1 METLQRDRMPTHVAV
16 IMDGNGRW
24 AEQRGLERGAGHRAG
39 VEAVR
44 NIVRTAEELGVGW
57 LTLYAFSSENWNRP
71 KAEVDLLM
79 KLPQEFFEAELPEVL
94 QRNVR
99 ILSIGRQD
107 RLPSAVR
114 RSLDDAIEQSARC
127 TGMRLVFAL
136 SYGGRG
142 EIVDAARRL
151 LRDHEQGRVE
161 PDGLDEKTFAAY
173 LDEPELP
180 DVDLLIRTGGERR
193 ISNFLLWQSAYA
205 ELVLSDV
212 LWPDFGRKELEASL
226 ADYARRERRF
236 GRTSAQVRGGGGR

>member
-1 METLQRDRMPTHVAV
+1 VRQSRLPTHVAV

-24 AEQRGLERGAGHRAG
+24 AEQRGLARGDGHRAG

-44 NIVRTAEELGVGW
+44 AVVRAAEELGIGW

-79 KLPQEFFEAELPEVL
+79 KLPQEFFEAELPEVIR
-94 QRNVR
+94 RNVR
-99 ILSIGRQD
+99 IQAIGRLD

-114 RSLDDAIEQSARC
+114 RSLQDAIERTAHC

-142 EIVDAARRL
+142 EIVEAARRL
-151 LRDHEQGRVE
+151 LRDHEHGRIE
-161 PDGLDEKTFAAY
+161 AEGLDEKSFAAY

-180 DVDLLIRTGGERR
+180 DVDLLVRTGGERR
-193 ISNFLLWQSAYA
+193 ISNFLLWQCAYA
-205 ELVLSDV
+205 ELVLSDA
-212 LWPDFGRKELEASL
+212 LWPDFGRAELEAAL

-236 GRTSAQVRGGGGR
+236 GRTSAQVRSGAGR

>member
-1 METLQRDRMPTHVAV
+1 VAQLQRDRLPTHVAV

-44 NIVRTAEELGVGW
+44 TVVRAADDLGIRW

-79 KLPQEFFEAELPEVL
+79 KLPQAFFEAELPEVIR
-94 QRNVR
+94 RNAR
-99 ILSIGRQD
+99 ILAIGRQD
-107 RLPSAVR
+107 RLPGSVR
-114 RSLDDAIEQSARC
+114 RALEDAIARTAHC

-151 LRDHEQGRVE
+151 LRDHEQGRIE
-161 PDGLDEKTFAAY
+161 AEGLDEKTFAAY

-193 ISNFLLWQSAYA
+193 ISNFLLWQTAYA

-212 LWPDFGRKELEASL
+212 LWPDFGGRELEAAL

-236 GRTSAQVRGGGGR
+236 GRTSAQVRGGAGR

>member
-1 METLQRDRMPTHVAV
+1 MQGLRRDRLPEHVAV

-24 AEQRGLERGAGHRAG
+24 AERRGLERSAGHRAG

-44 NIVRTAEELGVGW
+44 ALVRSAEELGIGW
-57 LTLYAFSSENWNRP
+57 LTLYAFSSENWSRP

-79 KLPQEFFEAELPEVL
+79 KLPEEFFETELPEVIR
-94 QRNVR
+94 RNVR
-99 ILSIGRQD
+99 ILAIGRQD
-107 RLPSAVR
+107 RLPAPVR
-114 RSLDDAIEQSARC
+114 HSLADAISRTQGS

-142 EIVDAARRL
+142 ELVEAARRL
-151 LRDHEQGRVE
+151 LRDQELGRVDAE
-161 PDGLDEKTFAAY
+161 NLDEKTFAAY

-212 LWPDFGRKELEASL
+212 LWPDFGREQLEAAL
-226 ADYARRERRF
+226 DDYARRERRF
-236 GRTSAQVRGGGGR
+236 GRTSAQVRGAR

>member
-1 METLQRDRMPTHVAV
+1 M
-16 IMDGNGRW
+16 
-24 AEQRGLERGAGHRAG
+24 
-39 VEAVR
+39 VR
-44 NIVRTAEELGVGW
+44 SAEELGIGW

-79 KLPQEFFEAELPEVL
+79 KLPQEFFEAELPEVIR
-94 QRNVR
+94 RNAR
-99 ILSIGRQD
+99 ILAIGRQD
-107 RLPSAVR
+107 RLPGSVR
-114 RSLDDAIEQSARC
+114 RALEDAIARTAHC

-151 LRDHEQGRVE
+151 LRDHEQGRIE
-161 PDGLDEKTFAAY
+161 AEGLDEKTFAAY

-193 ISNFLLWQSAYA
+193 ISNFLLWQTAYA

-212 LWPDFGRKELEASL
+212 LWPDFGGRELEAAL

-236 GRTSAQVRGGGGR
+236 GRTSAQVRGGAGR